1 MLELERCVPLENSL
15 LKLSLAVISVFG
27 AAVFQSCSV
36 TVRKLVTAGD
46 NGALPGG
53 ETEVVHVRV
62 HVGPKWSIGKN
73 GDPRA
78 NRAYPALS
86 GSISIIGP
94 GNSCC
99 LGDPAVFS
107 LDARLQQDTLLLGDF
122 PLCRL
127 LLSNDANYPWF
138 ILVPRQADISE
149 VFELSAEQQQQ
160 LWQETSTLAAAL
172 HQSYSADKM
181 NIGALGNVVAQLH
194 MHVIVRFKTDIAWP
208 SPVWGKVAAVPY
220 SAAQVEEIRSRV
232 QALQLAG
239 LTLAGDAS

>member
-122 PLCRL
+122 
-127 LLSNDANYPWF
+127 
-138 ILVPRQADISE
+138 SE